1 MKKILIISLI
11 ATLFSTIAAA
21 QPVQLSERSYIEV
34 YTCAPGNQLYS
45 QFGHTAIGIIDPR
58 QNLHEVFNYGTFSF
72 NTPNFYLKFCSGK
85 LLYQLTT
92 ESFSEFVYTYERRGR
107 QVVAQR
113 LNLSLEQRQHLY
125 EMLEEN
131 SLPENCDYQYDFFFD
146 NCASRVLDMLYRAFG
161 DSLIYTGTDTVEQP
175 TMRDCIHPYLDRSLW
190 TKAGIDLV
198 LGSITDH
205 KASNRQQSFLPDK
218 LHDYLAECQID
229 TLPLVS
235 DTRLL
240 VKSTIEYDRTPW
252 FLSPLL
258 IFSLL
263 LIAVVVLTLRLS
275 TSALLIFDRIYFGI
289 IGLLGILI
297 TLLWFAT
304 DHDAT
309 VGNFNLL
316 WASPLFLVYIFT
328 IGNVEKQ
335 WHKWL
340 RIILIAGNCIII
352 FGFLLP
358 QSFNLCFYPLI
369 ATSLV
374 RLVVP
379 TRDLTALTHNLIH

>member
-1 MKKILIISLI
+1 MHFIKSILISLI
-11 ATLFSTIAAA
+11 ITFSVTIAAA
-21 QPVQLSERSYIEV
+21 QPMQLSERSYIEV

-45 QFGHTAIGIIDPR
+45 QFGHTAIGVIDPR

-72 NTPNFYLKFCSGK
+72 NTPHFYLKFCAGK

-92 ESFSEFVYTYERRGR
+92 EAFNQFTYTYERRGR

-113 LNLSLEQRQHLY
+113 LNLTLAQRQHLY

-146 NCASRVLDMLYRAFG
+146 NCATRVLDMLYRAFG
-161 DSLIYTGTDTVEQP
+161 DSLCYIGTDTVQLP

-198 LGSITDH
+198 LGSITDRR
-205 KASNRQQSFLPDK
+205 ASNRQQSFIPDK

-240 VKSTIEYDRTPW
+240 VESTIEYDKTPW

-263 LIAVVVLTLRLS
+263 LIVVVVLTFRLS
-275 TSALLIFDRIYFGI
+275 ASALVIFDRIYFSI

-304 DHDAT
+304 DHGAT
-309 VGNFNLL
+309 VGNLNML
-316 WASPLFLVYIFT
+316 WASPLFLVYVFT
-328 IGNVEKQ
+328 IGNAEKQ

-340 RIILIAGNCIII
+340 RIILIAGNGIMI

-369 ATSLV
+369 AASLV
-374 RLVVP
+374 RLVV
-379 TRDLTALTHNLIH
+379 TNKTQLR